1 MKEKEIC
8 RFVRSFSSLG
18 HLQAEGKMLY
28 ALWQEGP
35 QNWRIC
41 LEYRQKTGVR
51 TDSCVLGPLNRLAA
65 VQLLQC
71 LYENAVPAGE
81 LAGRAAR
88 ADAKILMERRR
99 ERNGRNRLPVART

>member
-41 LEYRQKTGVR
+41 LEYRQKAGVR

-71 LYENAVPAGE
+71 LYENAVPLENWQDVLHE
-81 LAGRAAR
+81 LMQ
-88 ADAKILMERRR
+88 KF
-99 ERNGRNRLPVART
+99 